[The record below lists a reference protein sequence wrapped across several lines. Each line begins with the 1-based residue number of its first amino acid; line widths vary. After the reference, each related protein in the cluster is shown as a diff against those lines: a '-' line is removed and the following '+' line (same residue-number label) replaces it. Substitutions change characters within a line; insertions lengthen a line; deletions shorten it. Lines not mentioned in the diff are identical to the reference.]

1 MHLSEVLCNG
11 FMDVA
16 RRIVIPTTKKGWM
29 IFIICIV
36 AYVAAYMGVGVI
48 KKDISEKSRSTVALI
63 VTVVAVIIGL
73 IAFD

>member
-1 MHLSEVLCNG
+1 MHLSEVLCNDL
-11 FMDVA
+11 MDVA

-36 AYVAAYMGVGVI
+36 AYMASYLGVGVI
-48 KKDISEKSRSTVALI
+48 KKDISEKSRSTVALVI
-63 VTVVAVIIGL
+63 TVVAVIIGL

>member
-29 IFIICIV
+29 IFFICIV
-36 AYVAAYMGVGVI
+36 AYVAAYLGVGVI

>member
-11 FMDVA
+11 FMDAA
-16 RRIVIPTTKKGWM
+16 RRIVIPTTKQGCK

>member
-11 FMDVA
+11 LMDAA

-29 IFIICIV
+29 ILITCMV
-36 AYVAAYMGVGVI
+36 VYVAAYFGVGVI
-48 KKDISEKSRSTVALI
+48 KKDISEKARSTVALV
-63 VTVVAVIIGL
+63 VTVVAVIIAL

>member
-1 MHLSEVLCNG
+1 MHLSEVFCSG
-11 FMDVA
+11 FMDAA

-36 AYVAAYMGVGVI
+36 AYMASYLGVGVI
-48 KKDISEKSRSTVALI
+48 KKDISDKARGTVALV